1 MKNIFFWGFFLVLI
15 NISTNLYSQKYTI
28 TGHITD
34 ASNGDP
40 VPFASVSLKGIN
52 KGAVSTFEGNFKFS
66 TDILTDSLFVSS
78 MGYAIKY
85 KALDKTALNQHLEII
100 IAPATNNIMEVVIR
114 SGENPAFKIL
124 RGMQRNKKKN
134 DRKQLS
140 AFEYDAYTK
149 IELDV
154 DNIQEKMKKR
164 KVMQQIQGAIDS
176 FEKIKGEDGKA
187 IIPVFISESASKF
200 YYNES
205 PQRKKEIIQ
214 KNSIKGVGVRKD
226 GIVSQLIG
234 GNLLANYNFYDNYVP
249 FLGKDFASPVGENW
263 KTNYKYYLADTI
275 ELDEHPCYIVEFDP
289 KNPKDL
295 VFTGKMYVDTA
306 TFALVQIDATIGSD
320 ANLNYIDKIKIQQT
334 LEKTTEGAWL
344 PAKTRFLIDIK
355 ELTQKSA
362 GMLAKIYISNSNFVI
377 NQPKPLSFYDQSVE
391 TLEGANEPAGAEFW
405 AKTRAEAWSAQDIL
419 ASKLI
424 DTIKNVPIVRTYIDI
439 AEIVTSGYKRFSK
452 FDIGP
457 YISTFAYNNYEGL
470 RIRLGARTN
479 AGFSKHLTLKGYLG
493 YGTKDNDWKY
503 NAQADYLFSKKHYT
517 IAGIR
522 YTKELERMGLT
533 PELIGE
539 NKLFYAFT
547 RWGNK
552 FAGAFDRRETE
563 VYLKTEPSKSLIV
576 KATLTTSDFDP
587 RFPFQYRTDP
597 DKGMASPLANS
608 FTNSFVTLDLRYAQ
622 NENFIMDGNE
632 RISLGT
638 KRIPVIS
645 FQYQHGLK
653 GFMGG
658 AFSYHK
664 FSGKIHQSFRVGTLG
679 RSEYTLSGGYI
690 PSKLPAPLLF
700 PHVGNEVP
708 LYNKVAFN
716 TMRFFEF
723 VSDKY
728 VSLNYNHNFEGIFF
742 NRIPLIKKLKWRFVA
757 TSNLLFGKQR
767 QENKDIMQAI
777 ERDANGEFV
786 NDYFR
791 KPKFLKS
798 KGYIFQSLN
807 PVIPY
812 AEVGYGID
820 NIFKIFRIQALHRLS
835 YLDHLGN
842 NEKKPS
848 RFFVKASVHFSF

>member
-1 MKNIFFWGFFLVLI
+1 MKYFQALCLFLLLATSSI
-15 NISTNLYSQKYTI
+15 AQKYI
-28 TGHITD
+28 VTGHIID

-40 VPFASVSLKGIN
+40 VPFASISLKGIN

-85 KALDKTALNQHLEII
+85 KALDKNASTQHLEISI
-100 IAPATNNIMEVVIR
+100 LPITNNMMEVVIR
-114 SGENPAFKIL
+114 AGENPAFKIL

-134 DRKQLS
+134 DRKQLT

-187 IIPVFISESASKF
+187 IIPVFISESVSKF

-214 KNSIKGVGVRKD
+214 KTNIKGVGVRKD

-234 GNLLANYNFYDNYVP
+234 GNLLANYNFYENYVP
-249 FLGKDFASPVGENW
+249 FLGKDFASPIGENW
-263 KTNYKYYLADTI
+263 KGNYKYFLADTTEI
-275 ELDEHPCYIVEFDP
+275 DEHPCYIVEFDP

-295 VFTGKMYVDTA
+295 VFTGKMYVDTS

-362 GMLAKIYISNSNFVI
+362 GMLAKIYIANTNFVV
-377 NQPKPLSFYDQSVE
+377 NKPKPTSFYDQSVE
-391 TLEGANEPAGAEFW
+391 TLEGASETASSEFW
-405 AKTRAEAWSAQDIL
+405 AKNRAEAWSAQDIL

-439 AEIVTSGYKRFSK
+439 AEIVTSGYKRYNK

-457 YISTFAYNNYEGL
+457 YISSFAYNNYEGL
-470 RIRLGARTN
+470 RIRAGIRTN
-479 AGFSKHLTLKGYLG
+479 TGFSKYLTLKGYLG
-493 YGTKDNDWKY
+493 YGTKDNEWKY
-503 NAQADYLFSKKHYT
+503 NAQADYLLSKKHFT
-517 IAGIR
+517 KVGIR

-552 FAGAFDRRETE
+552 FSGAFDRKETE
-563 VYLKTEPSKSLIV
+563 LYIKTEPTKSLIV
-576 KATLTTSDFDP
+576 KATLTTSKFDP
-587 RFPFQYRTDP
+587 RFPFQFRSKPNMGSD
-597 DKGMASPLANS
+597 SPLEKR
-608 FTNSFVTLDLRYAQ
+608 FTNSFVTIDLRFAK

-658 AFSYHK
+658 QFTYDK
-664 FSGKIHQSFRVGTLG
+664 FSAKLHQSFRVGTLG
-679 RSEYTLSGGYI
+679 RSEYTLEGGYI

-700 PHVGNEVP
+700 PHLGNEMP
-708 LYNKVAFN
+708 LYNRVAFN

-723 VSDKY
+723 VSDQF

-757 TSNLLFGKQR
+757 TSNLLLGKQR
-767 QENKDIMQAI
+767 QANKDVMANLD
-777 ERDANGEFV
+777 RDKYGNFV
-786 NDYFR
+786 DPDFNNPRFI
-791 KPKFLKS
+791 KN
-798 KGYIFQSLN
+798 KGYIFKSLN
-807 PVIPY
+807 PVMPY
-812 AEVGYGID
+812 VEVGYGID
-820 NIFKIFRIQALHRLS
+820 NIFKIFRVQALHRLS

-842 NEKKPS
+842 DDKKPS
-848 RFFVKASVHFSF
+848 SFFVKASVHFSF